1 VRRARSVVLGA
12 AAGAAG
18 TAAMDLVWFV
28 RYRRG
33 GGRQGLLAWETA
45 EDVGKWDDASAPG
58 QLGRKVVRAVIGR
71 DLPDEWARPMT
82 NLVHWT
88 TGIAWGTGYGLVAE
102 LTGRGAWKR
111 GLAFGTL
118 VWLTDYVVLPLAGV
132 YKPIWEYDA
141 KTLAKDLSAHLAYG
155 ATLGVSFAG
164 LDRRVTRGAR

>member
-1 VRRARSVVLGA
+1 VRRARNLVFGA

-45 EDVGKWDDASAPG
+45 QEVGKWDDASAPG
-58 QLGRKVVRAVIGR
+58 QLGRKVVRAVTGR

-82 NLVHWT
+82 DLVHWT
-88 TGIAWGTGYGLVAE
+88 TGIAWGSAYALIAGF
-102 LTGRGAWKR
+102 TGRRDWER

-118 VWLTDYVVLPLAGV
+118 VWLTDYAVLPLAGV

-141 KTLAKDLSAHLAYG
+141 KTLAKDLTAHLVYG
-155 ATLGVSFAG
+155 AALGVSFAG
-164 LDRRVTRGAR
+164 LDR